1 MTTSS
6 SIKWLLIFVLIAAG
20 CKERFDPK
28 LAPVQTDYLVVEGF
42 INANGATTIKL
53 SRTTPIDVRA
63 NQKPELNAEVRIS
76 GEDNSSFNVTG
87 RGNGTYTSD
96 SIVLNVNQ
104 KYRLQIKTRSG
115 SEYLSEFSSIKRAP
129 PIDSISWKPENNGI
143 NISVS
148 THDQQNKSI
157 YYKWDYEE
165 TWELRSAYTYGFEYK
180 PPTVVRRTGDLS
192 KFYYCW
198 NSFKSNNILLG
209 SSAQLTSD
217 IIYQAPITYIPIES
231 EKLAVR
237 YSILIKQYVLDRK
250 GYDFYKMMKSNT
262 ESIGSIFDPQ
272 PSDLPGNITC
282 VTNPLEKAIG
292 YIAAATMS
300 EKRIFLLA
308 QEVNSKFRRDCKVI
322 YVANNADSIKY
333 YFDGGGLLPFDSDG
347 SPPGPVL
354 GYFASYPTCI
364 DCTLRGSNIKPSFW

>member
-1 MTTSS
+1 
-6 SIKWLLIFVLIAAG
+6 
-20 CKERFDPK
+20 
-28 LAPVQTDYLVVEGF
+28 
-42 INANGATTIKL
+42 
-53 SRTTPIDVRA
+53 
-63 NQKPELNAEVRIS
+63 
-76 GEDNSSFNVTG
+76 
-87 RGNGTYTSD
+87 
-96 SIVLNVNQ
+96 
-104 KYRLQIKTRSG
+104 
-115 SEYLSEFSSIKRAP
+115 
-129 PIDSISWKPENNGI
+129 
-143 NISVS
+143 
-148 THDQQNKSI
+148 
-157 YYKWDYEE
+157 
-165 TWELRSAYTYGFEYK
+165 
-180 PPTVVRRTGDLS
+180 
-192 KFYYCW
+192 
-198 NSFKSNNILLG
+198 
-209 SSAQLTSD
+209 
-217 IIYQAPITYIPIES
+217 
-231 EKLAVR
+231 VR